1 MTDRRN
7 MAKLFKIVVYVPAA
21 DAQKIRK
28 LLGELGAGKIGN
40 YDFASFS
47 VKGTGR
53 FRPLEGAH
61 SSLGKVG
68 QIEEVEEE
76 RIETVVAEKLL
87 DRVLKE
93 LRYCHP
99 YEEPAIDVYALHETN

>member
-1 MTDRRN
+1 MTGEKR
-7 MAKLFKIVVYVPAA
+7 MSKFYKIVVYVPAA
-21 DAQKIRK
+21 DAGKIRK

-61 SSLGKVG
+61 PTLGKVG

-76 RIETVVAEKLL
+76 RIETVVAEEFLP
-87 DRVLKE
+87 RVLQE
-93 LRYCHP
+93 LRFCHP
-99 YEEPAIDVYALHETN
+99 YEEPVIDVYALESM